1 MSKPAIKLFIAAIV
15 VVGAIRFALSVSGAP
30 DAIVKYVSMTAVIT
44 VGMVYFALT
53 CKTWKERMKAAY
65 LLILPYMLVEG
76 VALAYTVVTRKPT
89 IFHAPEYSF
98 RTTPGV
104 HLIGHLVGGVTWEP
118 LSVFVVMQ
126 VIGFVASRALS
137 FRQN

>member
-1 MSKPAIKLFIAAIV
+1 LSKPAIALFIAAILL
-15 VVGAIRFALSVSGAP
+15 VGAVRFALSVSGVP
-30 DAIVKYVSMTAVIT
+30 DATVKYVSMSAVII

-76 VALAYTVVTRKPT
+76 AALGYTVATGNRT
-89 IFHAPEYSF
+89 IFHAAEYSF
-98 RTTPGV
+98 GMTPFW
-104 HLIGHLVGGVTWEP
+104 HFIGHLVGGVTWEP
-118 LSVFVVMQ
+118 LGVFVVMQ